1 MLNHP
6 YVWHIMCP
14 TAWYSTYKTIPQPP
28 ASSLWTQNKHHV
40 LPDTVQSRTL
50 ASQVIHLTVAYSPIS
65 VNMVIL
71 ANLHTAALR
80 SWHSFMDFKYL
91 IMFDNFNCTI
101 IGLVFWEGTHIPYP
115 EPFYVSRAIFRIHGA
130 PPSWK
135 NAIVTRFSGSGWPH
149 VVR

>member
-1 MLNHP
+1 M
-6 YVWHIMCP
+6 
-14 TAWYSTYKTIPQPP
+14 
-28 ASSLWTQNKHHV
+28 
-40 LPDTVQSRTL
+40 LPDTVQSRTI

-80 SWHSFMDFKYL
+80 SSFMDFKYL

-115 EPFYVSRAIFRIHGA
+115 EPFSVSRAIFRILSHFPYPRGA
-130 PPSWK
+130 TFLEERHRYPVQWQWMAACSKIMPPFQTSIILW
-135 NAIVTRFSGSGWPH
+135 NNSLLVTLSFSFPDTSDNLKT
-149 VVR
+149 